1 MEGKKKK
8 KESIPDFS
16 DKGKRRAK
24 NSWIRPQNTV
34 F

>member
-1 MEGKKKK
+1 MEKK
-8 KESIPDFS
+8 SIPDFS